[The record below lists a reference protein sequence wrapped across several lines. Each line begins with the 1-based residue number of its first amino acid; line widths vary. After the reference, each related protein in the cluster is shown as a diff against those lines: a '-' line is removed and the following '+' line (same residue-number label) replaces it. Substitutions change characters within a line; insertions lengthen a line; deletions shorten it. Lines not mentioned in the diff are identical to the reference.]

1 MAAVAAIV
9 EEGSG
14 TPDLTGVTMHPA
26 ASAERVTTSEGKRP
40 PAPWIPLLAWLS
52 LVLAALIWGASLW
65 QSLELASVG
74 DALVTRQLELEA
86 LVQQSPAAS
95 SLAPFGIEG
104 ADRRLL
110 EHLEAM
116 PDATT
121 APVLIE
127 RAVLEQHLG
136 QGEAARR
143 HLATARDLG
152 DRDLQEL
159 SRQLLAPS
167 GQPQRLPAR
176 PIYRQLICAGLERPD
191 PACPTPADLRLA
203 GLRLLLINL
212 LPLLGVISG
221 SALALRLLWQVR
233 RGRLPAAPPLQGPD
247 LAPSELLLILA
258 GGFVVLG
265 QILTPLLVLPAV
277 QQALEAAD
285 LTPAARDAAGVVLI
299 YVASGLP
306 ALALLA
312 LLLRGRGPVPEGGWL
327 QWRPAPVC
335 LVQGLRGLLLSL
347 PAVALS
353 GWLVEQLWPDVGG
366 SNPLLQQVLDS
377 RDHLALGLL
386 ALTAIVVAPLFEELL
401 FRGVLLPVIGRTWGP
416 LPAVVTSALV
426 FALAHLSFS
435 EALPLLA
442 LGLVLGWLRLQTGRL
457 LSCTLMHGLWNGFTF
472 LNLLLLGS

>member
-1 MAAVAAIV
+1 MAAVTAIV
-9 EEGSG
+9 GEGSG
-14 TPDLTGVTMHPA
+14 APDLTGVTMHPA
-26 ASAERVTTSEGKRP
+26 ASADRVTTSEGKRP

-52 LVLAALIWGASLW
+52 LVLAALVWGASLW
-65 QSLELASVG
+65 QSLERASVG

-86 LVQQSPAAS
+86 LVQQSPAAA

-104 ADRRLL
+104 ADQRLL
-110 EHLEAM
+110 DHLGSLPEAS
-116 PDATT
+116 T

-143 HLATARDLG
+143 HLARARDLG
-152 DRDLQEL
+152 DREQQEL

-167 GQPQRLPAR
+167 GRPQRLPAR
-176 PIYRQLICAGLERPD
+176 PLYRQLICAGLDQPA
-191 PACPTPADLRLA
+191 PACPTRADLRLA

-233 RGRLPAAPPLQGPD
+233 RGRLPAGPPLQGPD

-265 QILTPLLVLPAV
+265 QIVMPLLVLPGV
-277 QQALEAAD
+277 QPALEAAA

-306 ALALLA
+306 ALTLLA
-312 LLLRGRGPVPEGGWL
+312 LLLRGRGPAPEGGWL
-327 QWRPAPVC
+327 QWRPAPLC

-347 PAVALS
+347 PVVALS
-353 GWLVEQLWPDVGG
+353 GWLVEQLWPDLGG

-401 FRGVLLPVIGRTWGP
+401 FRGVMLPVIGRTWGP
-416 LPAVVTSALV
+416 LPAVVASALV

-472 LNLLLLGS
+472 LNLVLLGS